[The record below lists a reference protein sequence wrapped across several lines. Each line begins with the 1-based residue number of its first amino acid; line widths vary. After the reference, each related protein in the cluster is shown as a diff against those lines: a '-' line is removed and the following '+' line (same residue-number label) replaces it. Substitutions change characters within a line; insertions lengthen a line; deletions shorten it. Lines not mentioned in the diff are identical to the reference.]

1 MSAEFPHQLV
11 GTYHDIDYY
20 LAEEDIFLVV
30 PRSGFRD
37 TAESARQNVEYL
49 NDYIRK
55 AGRKFGAVI
64 ILKHVLSQDAETRRT
79 YQSLTEN
86 GLYFGLALVVD
97 SAMSRAVAGFFM
109 GFSKPAV
116 PTQLFDT
123 AENGI
128 EWLKTIRPN

>member
-1 MSAEFPHQLV
+1 MPYQLI
-11 GTYHDIDYY
+11 GTYNDIDYY
-20 LAEEDIFLVV
+20 LVEEDIFLVV

-49 NDYIRK
+49 NNYIRK
-55 AGRKFGAVI
+55 AGRKFGAI
-64 ILKHVLSQDAETRRT
+64 IVLKHVLSQDADTRRA
-79 YQSLTEN
+79 YQTLTEN

-97 SAMSRAVAGFFM
+97 STLSRAVAGFFM
-109 GFSKPAV
+109 GFSKPVV

-128 EWLKTIRPN
+128 NWLKSIRPQ